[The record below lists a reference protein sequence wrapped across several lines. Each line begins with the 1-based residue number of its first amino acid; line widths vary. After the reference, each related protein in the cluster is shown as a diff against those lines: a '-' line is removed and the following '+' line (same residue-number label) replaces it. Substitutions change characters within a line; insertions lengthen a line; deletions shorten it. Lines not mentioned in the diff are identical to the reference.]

1 MAVGSIVLAALSF
14 VSIGL
19 GVLATPVPV
28 IGAIFAFGAPT
39 LALAGVITGGIAMS
53 RARRA
58 GESRDL
64 ALAGV
69 VACALLFVPALI
81 TALTCGVCNALCSTG
96 RIETRRDF
104 RFGVQP
110 VSPPPPAAGAGQ
122 AGGAAPRA
130 PASAP
135 PPAQRGPAGDPGDPN
150 QGSDAP
156 PPAFPA
162 PPIQQ
167 PPP

>member
-39 LALAGVITGGIAMS
+39 LALAGVITGGMAMS
-53 RARRA
+53 RAKRA

-96 RIETRRDF
+96 QFETRRDF

-110 VSPPPPAAGAGQ
+110 GNPPAPAAGAGH
-122 AGGAAPRA
+122 AGSGAPHAP
-130 PASAP
+130 AP
-135 PPAQRGPAGDPGDPN
+135 PPPPARRDGAPGSGPDH
-150 QGSDAP
+150 DAP

-162 PPIQQ
+162 PPIR
-167 PPP
+167 PPPP